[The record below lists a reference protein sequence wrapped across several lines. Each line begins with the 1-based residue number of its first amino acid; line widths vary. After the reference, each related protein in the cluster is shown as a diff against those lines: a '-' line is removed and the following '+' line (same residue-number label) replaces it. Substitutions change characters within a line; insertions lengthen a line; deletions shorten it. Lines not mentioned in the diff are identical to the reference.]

1 MTETDLHITDE
12 NREAVELIQLVS
24 FSIGEEEFG
33 VDITRVQEIIKR
45 TDVTTVPN
53 APHFVEGV
61 MNLRGRVIPVI
72 NLRARLGMERKEFD
86 ADTRIVV
93 VELSEGTIGF
103 IVDAVSE
110 VLRIPADAIEPP
122 PPVMGGVEGQYI
134 TAVVKLEE
142 TILVQLDLEK
152 VFENKKKAAVR

>member
-103 IVDAVSE
+103 IVDAVILKGSCSTHA
-110 VLRIPADAIEPP
+110 LHSGRNWRISWLALLGRR
-122 PPVMGGVEGQYI
+122 PV
-134 TAVVKLEE
+134 
-142 TILVQLDLEK
+142 
-152 VFENKKKAAVR
+152 